1 MFAGDFAL
9 EVEDRVLAK
18 HVVIRRISAASCSQS
33 FSPGRTVA
41 VTLQITALQVTL
53 PMPRAQ
59 HKDQLLLLLCLHL
72 LTGTWQAAAHYK
84 LLVLPKC

>member
-1 MFAGDFAL
+1 MLEPHSLARVCLFAQLVVPHQLWEPALQAQHVMFAGNFAL

-18 HVVIRRISAASCSQS
+18 HVVMRHISAASCSQS

-53 PMPRAQ
+53 PMP
-59 HKDQLLLLLCLHL
+59 
-72 LTGTWQAAAHYK
+72 
-84 LLVLPKC
+84 